1 MTITIYIAYNERR
14 NQLTKAT
21 AEVVNELP
29 AIGDTTHDGQFVIDQ
44 IHLIYPDI
52 ATFSRMEACDYDYYW
67 IHESDTSGDPDYPD
81 EAIERYVAIRKPD
94 EERFSDLKEATGQ
107 ESGIV
112 LYANGDAIIA
122 NWSSCNG
129 LPRVFAGGLIGM
141 GEEITVT
148 DQGEESGVSQYS
160 PDDWNI
166 VYDENGDYPAAV
178 NAIKRFRWY
187 QVASDGEE
195 ATVIAPLDWN

>member
-1 MTITIYIAYNERR
+1 MTITIYTAYNERR

-29 AIGDTTHDGQFVIDQ
+29 AIGDTTHEGQFIIDQ

-67 IHESDTSGDPDYPD
+67 IHESDNSGDPDFAD
-81 EAIERYVAIRKPD
+81 EAIERYVAIRKP
-94 EERFSDLKEATGQ
+94 EEFFSDLRDITGQ
-107 ESGIV
+107 ESGII
-112 LYANGDAIIA
+112 LYKNGNAIIA
-122 NWSSCNG
+122 NWASFSG
-129 LPRVFAGGLIGM
+129 LPRVFAGGLIDTKAGIALDDL
-141 GEEITVT
+141 GDGNDI
-148 DQGEESGVSQYS
+148 SQYAPES
-160 PDDWNI
+160 WNVI
-166 VYDENGDYPAAV
+166 YDENGDYPTAV

>member
-14 NQLTKAT
+14 NQLTRAT

-94 EERFSDLKEATGQ
+94 EERFSDLRDITGQ
-107 ESGIV
+107 ESGII
-112 LYANGDAIIA
+112 LYKNGNAIIA
-122 NWSSCNG
+122 NWASFSG
-129 LPRVFAGGLIGM
+129 LPRAFAGGLIDTKAGTALGEM
-141 GEEITVT
+141 GDGNDI
-148 DQGEESGVSQYS
+148 SQYA
-160 PDDWNI
+160 PEKWNV
-166 VYDENGDYPAAV
+166 VYDENGDYPTAV

-195 ATVIAPLDWN
+195 ATVIAPIDWN